1 MGHSYEQIKDFRRQS
16 KAIAVQRLLSE
27 KNSVFVGESFHEQG
41 AVTLV
46 KKATRRGRPPKKVQE
61 IEITAAG
68 AVTPPKKKRGRPRKV
83 AYVDVAEEAA
93 KVTAPVKKKR
103 GRPKGSKNKK
113 KPAVVQASPVVATE
127 PKKRGRKKGNPNEK
141 EIAVMKCL
149 NGPGRGRF
157 KAYKIKEIA
166 EACFPDI
173 DQTEACLWVRTSL
186 RRPVNENWVEK
197 AARGEYRMNLD
208 GRAALKSLTA

>member
-16 KAIAVQRLLSE
+16 KTLAVHRLLSE
-27 KNSVFVGESFHEQG
+27 KNSTFVGDGLLAGESV
-41 AVTLV
+41 AVI
-46 KKATRRGRPPKKVQE
+46 KKATRGRPKKVQE
-61 IEITAAG
+61 VEVAATG
-68 AVTPPKKKRGRPRKV
+68 SVPTKKR
-83 AYVDVAEEAA
+83 
-93 KVTAPVKKKR
+93 R

-113 KPAVVQASPVVATE
+113 KKLGRPRKTARVAAPVVAPATTTTPAAATG

-166 EACFPDI
+166 ESCFPNV

-186 RRPVNENWVEK
+186 RRPVNEKWVEK

-208 GRAALKSLTA
+208 GRSALKSLTG